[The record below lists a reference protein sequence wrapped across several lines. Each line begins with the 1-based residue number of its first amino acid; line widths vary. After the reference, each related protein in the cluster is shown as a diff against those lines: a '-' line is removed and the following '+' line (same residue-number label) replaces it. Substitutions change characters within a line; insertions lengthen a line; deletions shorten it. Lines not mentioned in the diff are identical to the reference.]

1 MIPDGERRKAMNRW
15 NSLLAVAVSAM
26 LAAPAVSAD
35 EGPSTLQRPYGDVM
49 SEFDKTQA
57 AAPSDEPSPS
67 AIAEAETVEGE
78 VAAVD
83 HETGA
88 VVLNTDEGF
97 IGLVTSRDE
106 VADLEVGD
114 RVRVS
119 FVDDELD

>member
-1 MIPDGERRKAMNRW
+1 MNRW
-15 NSLLAVAVSAM
+15 NSLLAVAVSAL

-57 AAPSDEPSPS
+57 AAPSDEAQPSE
-67 AIAEAETVEGE
+67 IAEAETVEGE